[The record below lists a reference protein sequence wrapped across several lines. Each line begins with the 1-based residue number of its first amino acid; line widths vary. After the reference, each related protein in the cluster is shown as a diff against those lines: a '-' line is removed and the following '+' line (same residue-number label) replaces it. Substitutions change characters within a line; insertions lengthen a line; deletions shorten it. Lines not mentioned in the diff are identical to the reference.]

1 MSKERIRTL
10 TVRSFFLL
18 SCYRSYLIKGHKDY
32 EQSLIITVENSGGN
46 LSFSLIDLSTNE
58 VTELDNPES
67 GVYEL
72 PLSKGVNYQFVI
84 TAKAAKGKY
93 KIQKKTIIE

>member
-1 MSKERIRTL
+1 MIKERIRTL
-10 TVRSFFLL
+10 TNRSFYKLT
-18 SCYRSYLIKGHKDY
+18 CYRRALLRSHKEY
-32 EQSLIITVENSGGN
+32 EQSLIVTVDNSGGN
-46 LSFSLIDLSTNE
+46 LSFSLMNLATKE
-58 VTELDNPES
+58 VNRLDNPES

-72 PLSKGVNYQFVI
+72 SLSKDAKYQFVI